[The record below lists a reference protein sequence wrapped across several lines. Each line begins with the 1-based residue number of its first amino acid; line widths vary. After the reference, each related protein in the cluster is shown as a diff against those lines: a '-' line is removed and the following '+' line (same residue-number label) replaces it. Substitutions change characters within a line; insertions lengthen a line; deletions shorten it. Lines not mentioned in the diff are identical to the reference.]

1 MHAIRTAALAIGTL
15 LFATGCASQIT
26 TSNSVITTICEATP
40 AEMMGMLRT
49 VVGGMKNYRFIA
61 ESPSVA
67 RVKYDPSNPL
77 MGSATVEVK
86 ALQATGTNKDGVR
99 VDGVELTYTD
109 VTPLMSQDISFGG
122 GDIIGPLKSAVAEYA
137 EFQGKTCTTVKRY

>member
-77 MGSATVEVK
+77 MGSATVQVK

-122 GDIIGPLKSAVAEYA
+122 GDIIGPLQSSVAEYA